1 MKKLN
6 FQLTAISIALLA
18 VITSGCSSSSD
29 DSDKTGDSF
38 TYSTTS
44 SKGDYSEWTIVGS
57 SLTATWNVVADNGDI
72 EYSYDVT
79 ATCGDPDVNGVRSC
93 SIDTGS
99 CTDGVA
105 SCTDTPSG
113 DFSMMDVPGVALFV
127 HTDGEFDDEQL
138 HVGFAKNDDACTDDV
153 SGDYTFM
160 RTGLGLNE
168 NFGMYR
174 SDANFVDIL
183 HSDFGFDSVS
193 ATATPDII
201 YRTGS
206 ENSVLADQGCVDGVR
221 TRSIGGGESIRSMMT
236 NSGLFVL
243 DFPAGQGGIV
253 SFKTSNAASLGDF
266 ANKSFGGISFPDNS
280 GPEPISVTSGA
291 LTGGEVTVSSTMAG
305 SVESLSIM
313 QLDTADSM
321 TNPAYPDFTAVPATY
336 DATVLSA
343 TYATPNDIPGL
354 FKLDNL
360 SDGGRVIM
368 AAMKFNDKVIGIGMV
383 YNYRDTTDTNPATGN
398 PFDSDNLYN
407 TGNFIL
413 FEK

>member
-1 MKKLN
+1 MKNVN
-6 FQLTAISIALLA
+6 FKLTAIIVALLA
-18 VITSGCSSSSD
+18 AVTSGCSSSSD
-29 DSDKTGDSF
+29 DSSETEDSF

-57 SLTATWNVVADNGDI
+57 SLTAVWNVVADNGDI

-79 ATCGDPDVNGVRSC
+79 ATCSDAAASGVRSC
-93 SIDTGS
+93 TIDTGS
-99 CTDGVA
+99 CTDGTAV
-105 SCTDTPSG
+105 CTDTPGG
-113 DFSMMDVPGVALFV
+113 DFDMMDVPGVALFV

-160 RTGLGLNE
+160 RTGLGLDE

-174 SDANFVDIL
+174 SDTNFVDIL
-183 HSDFGFDSVS
+183 HSDFGFDSAG
-193 ATATPDII
+193 ATATPDVI
-201 YRTGS
+201 YRTGT
-206 ENSVLADQGCVDGVR
+206 ENEVLADEGCTDGVR

-253 SFKTSNAASLGDF
+253 SFKTSNAASLDDF
-266 ANKSFGGISFPDNS
+266 ANKNFGGISFPDNS
-280 GPEPISVTSGA
+280 GPEPVSATSGV
-291 LTGGEVTVSSTMAG
+291 LTGGEVSIAATIGG
-305 SVESLSIM
+305 SAENVSIM
-313 QLDTADSM
+313 QLDTGDSM
-321 TNPAYPDFTAVPATY
+321 TNPAYPDFTAVPTTY
-336 DATVLSA
+336 DASVLSA

-354 FKLDNL
+354 FKFDNL

-368 AAMKFNDKVIGIGMV
+368 AAMKFNDKIIGIGMV
-383 YNYRDTTDTNPATGN
+383 YNYRTTFDTNPADGN
-398 PFDSDNLYN
+398 PFASDNLYN

>member
-1 MKKLN
+1 MKNVN
-6 FQLTAISIALLA
+6 FKLTAISVALVA
-18 VITSGCSSSSD
+18 VITSGCSSSGDGS
-29 DSDKTGDSF
+29 STTEDSF

-79 ATCGDPDVNGVRSC
+79 ATCGDAADSGVRSC

-99 CTDGVA
+99 CTDGTAV
-105 SCTDTPSG
+105 CTDTPTG
-113 DFSMMDVPGVALFV
+113 DFDMMDVPGVALFI

-160 RTGLGLNE
+160 RTGLGLDE

-174 SDANFVDIL
+174 SDDNFVDIL
-183 HSDFGFDSVS
+183 HSDFGFNSAI
-193 ATATPDII
+193 ATATPDVV
-201 YRTGS
+201 YRTGT
-206 ENSVLADQGCVDGVR
+206 ENEVLADQGCVDGVR

-243 DFPAGQGGIV
+243 GFPAGQGGIV
-253 SFKTSNAASLGDF
+253 SFKTSNAASLDDF
-266 ANKSFGGISFPDNS
+266 ANKSFGGIVFPDDS
-280 GPEPISVTSGA
+280 GPEPISATSGV
-291 LTGGEVTVSSTMAG
+291 LTGGEVTIAATIDGV
-305 SVESLSIM
+305 VENLSIM

-336 DATVLSA
+336 DASTLSM

-354 FKLDNL
+354 FKFDNL
-360 SDGGRVIM
+360 TDGGRVIM

-383 YNYRDTTDTNPATGN
+383 YNHRDAGDTNPANGN
-398 PFDSDNLYN
+398 PFPDPNLYN